1 MKAELLFSAMDDDL
15 KKIATLEFAKEVERL
30 SVEKEQ
36 KLGEARSKNR
46 PTGLVVRSVLDIEL
60 EFSEAICQAYAKIW
74 LDLLEEKHDGILTR
88 QHVEF
93 ISEEIR
99 SSAAAR
105 KSGLLNSPSG
115 RQFHSS
121 GDHIA
126 RRFDV
131 IVASIRRDL
140 EIRISRQ
147 EAGLSKQAQP
157 KDRVNVTI
165 HNAANV
171 NLGSQVGTINATLNA
186 VAKQSEAHREL
197 AAAIRQLSD
206 AILKSQNI
214 KDDDKQA
221 AFQVISTLA
230 EQAQDKPEDRS
241 YGTVKALIA
250 GFPSIIGPA
259 ADITTLWVTYA
270 PIIRSFFGI

>member
-1 MKAELLFSAMDDDL
+1 MYADL
-15 KKIATLEFAKEVERL
+15 KKIATMEFAKEVERL
-30 SVEKEQ
+30 AIEKEQ
-36 KLGEARSKNR
+36 KLRDARSKNR
-46 PTGLVVRSVLDIEL
+46 PTGLAVRSVLDVEL
-60 EFSEAICQAYAKIW
+60 EYSEAICRAYAKIW
-74 LDLLEEKHDGILTR
+74 LNLLEEKYDGILTR

-99 SSAAAR
+99 SRAAAR
-105 KSGLLNSPSG
+105 KSGLLNGPSG
-115 RQFHSS
+115 QQFHSS

-126 RRFDV
+126 RRMDV

-147 EAGLSKQAQP
+147 EAGLSKEPQS

-186 VAKQSEAHREL
+186 VADQSQAHREL
-197 AAAIRQLSD
+197 AAAIRELTN
-206 AILKSQNI
+206 AILQSQNI
-214 KDDDKQA
+214 NNDDKQA
-221 AFQVISTLA
+221 AFQVISTLVK
-230 EQAQDKPEDRS
+230 EAQVKPEERS
-241 YGTVKALIA
+241 TGTLKALIA

-259 ADITTLWVTYA
+259 ADITTLWMVYV
-270 PIIRSFFGI
+270 PMIRSFFGI